1 MFSVFSNAFYC
12 RTLIFSLEVILHQ
25 IANVFDLLFWNRLVE
40 LTSRHRQEVEL
51 ESERANKSQSQLEKT
66 QVARERAHK
75 QRVKGLEEQVSGHF
89 YVRRL
94 SNSKKTAGYRQLKK
108 IVELRKFHD
117 EFSEKILSNS
127 KDFQLQAD
135 LCVLQSVN
143 ALMKLPFG
151 QNWIQM
157 LHFKTLVLEQE
168 IDILTLLVFSVQV
181 ATLKDQL
188 AKELQKKQS
197 YLTRTTQKSDEIRDL
212 RGKLE
217 DSLHTVARDT
227 VYEPSV
233 LERESQKLEDSVDAS
248 YSTSPMRRT
257 KSASPPVRFPSDKIA
272 TSTPAYSGMSPSRR
286 ATPIASSVSR
296 RTTPGVSPLRKTRK
310 STTWTVDF

>member
-1 MFSVFSNAFYC
+1 MDLCVASNGLYKAPFGIILN
-12 RTLIFSLEVILHQ
+12 TNTSL
-25 IANVFDLLFWNRLVE
+25 
-40 LTSRHRQEVEL
+40 
-51 ESERANKSQSQLEKT
+51 
-66 QVARERAHK
+66 
-75 QRVKGLEEQVSGHF
+75 
-89 YVRRL
+89 L
-94 SNSKKTAGYRQLKK
+94 SSKKTL
-108 IVELRKFHD
+108 ISW
-117 EFSEKILSNS
+117 FS
-127 KDFQLQAD
+127 F
-135 LCVLQSVN
+135 
-143 ALMKLPFG
+143 
-151 QNWIQM
+151 W
-157 LHFKTLVLEQE
+157 
-168 IDILTLLVFSVQV
+168 FSVQV
-181 ATLKDQL
+181 STLKDQL

-197 YLTRTTQKSDEIRDL
+197 YLTRTAQKSDEIRDL

-310 STTWTVDF
+310 STTWTVYF